1 MLVAGKIY
9 HCTQCAEKIRVEY
22 EGGAAM
28 TQVGEEVFYQQ
39 SEMVEGYIAMPCPES
54 GAVN

>member
-1 MLVAGKIY
+1 MWRQNKPFEGGDMSWMLVAGKIY
-9 HCTQCAEKIRVEY
+9 HCTQCAEKIRVKY

-28 TQVGEEVFYQQ
+28 IQV
-39 SEMVEGYIAMPCPES
+39 